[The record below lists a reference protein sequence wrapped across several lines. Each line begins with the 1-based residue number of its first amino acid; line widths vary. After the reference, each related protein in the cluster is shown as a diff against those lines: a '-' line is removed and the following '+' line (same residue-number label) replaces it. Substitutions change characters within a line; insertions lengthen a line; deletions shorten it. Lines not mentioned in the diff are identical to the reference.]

1 MPQPSISYA
10 CGRVGVLRRNAL
22 HGAQLERLMATH
34 TYEEARR
41 TLSDIGFLS
50 GEGTDE
56 QTAADARVKDA
67 CELLYAVTPQ
77 PELTSCFQLR
87 YDVHNLKVLVK
98 SRSLAQ
104 KPEYLS
110 ACGTIP
116 VETLRHA
123 VTERRYNALPSVFK
137 NTMPP
142 VPSVNT

>member
-10 CGRVGVLRRNAL
+10 CGRIGVLRRNAL

-41 TLSDIGFLS
+41 TLSDVGFMT
-50 GEGTDE
+50 GESTDY
-56 QTAADARVKDA
+56 QAAADAHVKDA
-67 CELLYAVTPQ
+67 CELLYAVSPE

-110 ACGTIP
+110 ACGTTP

-123 VTERRYNALPSVFK
+123 VTERRYNA
-137 NTMPP
+137 PP
-142 VPSVNT
+142 EAF